1 MPCHPL
7 EEKLHAKKSIIAATF
22 AATFAVVGLLLGTAL
37 GIFSFEE
44 VVVGSHEA
52 QLVGEGADLKY
63 FDENDETHTVHVS
76 GIQEVTKNARRV
88 VVLL

>member
-1 MPCHPL
+1 MANMILGSTVVPAWVTIL
-7 EEKLHAKKSIIAATF
+7 S
-22 AATFAVVGLLLGTAL
+22 VGLILALLGTAL

-88 VVLL
+88 VVLS

>member
-1 MPCHPL
+1 MILGSTVVPAWVTIL
-7 EEKLHAKKSIIAATF
+7 S
-22 AATFAVVGLLLGTAL
+22 VGLILALLGTAL

-63 FDENDETHTVHVS
+63 FDENDETYTVHVS

-88 VVLL
+88 VVLS

>member
-7 EEKLHAKKSIIAATF
+7 EEKLHAKKSII

-88 VVLL
+88 VVLS

>member
-1 MPCHPL
+1 M
-7 EEKLHAKKSIIAATF
+7 
-22 AATFAVVGLLLGTAL
+22 
-37 GIFSFEE
+37 
-44 VVVGSHEA
+44 VVGSHEA

-88 VVLL
+88 VVLS

>member
-1 MPCHPL
+1 MILGSTVVPAWVTIL
-7 EEKLHAKKSIIAATF
+7 S
-22 AATFAVVGLLLGTAL
+22 VGLILALLGTAL

-63 FDENDETHTVHVS
+63 FNENAETHTVHVS

-88 VVLL
+88 VVLS

>member
-1 MPCHPL
+1 MILGSTVVPAWVTIL
-7 EEKLHAKKSIIAATF
+7 S
-22 AATFAVVGLLLGTAL
+22 VGLILALLGTAL

-88 VVLL
+88 VVLS